1 MTEQDRAGKPAKEL
15 EFRAVNPKTKDVIML
30 QTPDLIRYHTGYNLQ
45 KKKDEDGKWNAH
57 DPAAEESHAE
67 DIAE

>member
-30 QTPDLIRYHTGYNLQ
+30 QTPDLIVYHTGYNLQ
-45 KKKDEDGKWNAH
+45 KEDEDGKWNAY
-57 DPAAEESHAE
+57 DPTAEESRSE
-67 DIAE
+67 DVPD